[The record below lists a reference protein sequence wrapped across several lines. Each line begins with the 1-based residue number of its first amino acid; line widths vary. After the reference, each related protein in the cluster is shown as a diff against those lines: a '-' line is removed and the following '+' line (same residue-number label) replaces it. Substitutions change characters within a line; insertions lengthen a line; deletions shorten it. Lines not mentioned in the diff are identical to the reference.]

1 MKIGIVGY
9 GTYIPKYRI
18 KIEEIA
24 AAWNQNPSNIKS
36 SLLIQEKSVPYKDED
51 TATIS
56 IQAAQNAISM
66 ANINK
71 EKIEAIFIGS
81 ESHPYAVKPTATIV
95 GTSLNIGNN
104 YMAAD
109 LEFAC
114 KAGTTALQICYGLVK
129 ADMIEYG
136 LAIGADT
143 AQAAP
148 GDILEYSAAAG
159 GAAFIIGKNEPEIIA
174 TIDHT
179 ISFSSNTPDFWRRNR
194 QKYPSHEKRFTGEP
208 SYFKHVITTTNQLLE
223 KISLQPKDFDY
234 IVFHQP
240 NGKFPIIAAKK
251 LGFSI
256 EQLEPGLIVKQIG
269 NTYSSS
275 SMLSLAVILDQA
287 KPNQKILVT
296 SYGSGSGSDA
306 FVITT
311 TKHITKKQ
319 NEKQKVKDFINKK

>member
-129 ADMIEYG
+129 ADVIEYG

-159 GAAFIIGKNEPEIIA
+159 GAA
-174 TIDHT
+174 D
-179 ISFSSNTPDFWRRNR
+179 DD
-194 QKYPSHEKRFTGEP
+194 
-208 SYFKHVITTTNQLLE
+208 
-223 KISLQPKDFDY
+223 SL
-234 IVFHQP
+234 
-240 NGKFPIIAAKK
+240 
-251 LGFSI
+251 
-256 EQLEPGLIVKQIG
+256 
-269 NTYSSS
+269 
-275 SMLSLAVILDQA
+275 
-287 KPNQKILVT
+287 
-296 SYGSGSGSDA
+296 
-306 FVITT
+306 
-311 TKHITKKQ
+311 
-319 NEKQKVKDFINKK
+319 